1 MATRIPFTWN
11 NANFAWNNN
20 PYTWED
26 CALVEELAAVISGGH
41 GAAGVHKEI
50 QKVFMD
56 KEKKKQFIKLLCKVK
71 GVEYEEQK
79 EIKKHK
85 IVISDVELVV
95 NEVMSSVKILI

>member
-1 MATRIPFTWN
+1 MATRTPFTWN

-26 CALVEELAAVISGGH
+26 CALVEELAGALGGH
-41 GAAGVHKEI
+41 GTAGVHKEV
-50 QKVFMD
+50 QKVLKD
-56 KEKKKQFIKLLCKVK
+56 KEKKKRFIKLLCKVK
-71 GVEYEEQK
+71 GVEHEEQK
-79 EIKKHK
+79 EIKNFK

>member
-1 MATRIPFTWN
+1 MATRTPFTWN

-20 PYTWED
+20 PYTWDD
-26 CALVEELAAVISGGH
+26 CALVEELAAALGGH
-41 GAAGVHKEI
+41 GTASVHKEI
-50 QKVFMD
+50 QKVFKD

>member
-1 MATRIPFTWN
+1 MATRIPFQWN

-26 CALVEELAAVISGGH
+26 CALVEELAAVLAGGH
-41 GAAGVHKEI
+41 GAAGV
-50 QKVFMD
+50 QKVLKD
-56 KEKKKQFIKLLCKVK
+56 KEKKKRFIKLLCKVK
-71 GVEYEEQK
+71 GVEYKEEK
-79 EIKKHK
+79 EIKNHK

>member
-1 MATRIPFTWN
+1 MATRIPFQWN

-26 CALVEELAAVISGGH
+26 CALVEELAAALGGH
-41 GAAGVHKEI
+41 GAAGV
-50 QKVFMD
+50 QKVLKD
-56 KEKKKQFIKLLCKVK
+56 KEKKKRFIKLLCKVK
-71 GVEYEEQK
+71 GVEYKEEK
-79 EIKKHK
+79 EIKNHK

>member
-20 PYTWED
+20 PYTWDD
-26 CALVEELAAVISGGH
+26 CALVEELVAAGGH
-41 GAAGVHKEI
+41 GAAAVHKVL
-50 QKVFMD
+50 KD
-56 KEKKKQFIKLLCKVK
+56 KEKKKRFIKLLCKVK

-79 EIKKHK
+79 EINNYK